1 MILLTR
7 KFTIT
12 PTKKQQKVLWELA
25 ETCRLLYNHA
35 LAERQF
41 LYDSYTHSVTYIDQQ
56 NALPLLKTLFPRYQ
70 QVYSKVLQMTLKKL
84 DGAYRAF
91 FGLRKNGDETARP
104 PTFRGRAYFFT
115 LCYNQSGFQITKNR
129 IGFSH
134 RHPSKLPLEFSVPFD
149 LTGHTVKQLEIFQDN
164 LDKRFYL
171 AVIYEQEEPLYTDN
185 GLYQAFDLG
194 TTKHTAVNLQGKFL
208 ESTVKRPDR
217 YWEPKARSLQRRKDH
232 CKQGSRRYCLFQQRL
247 TTIKRKERNQTKD
260 WQHKQSLNLLE
271 NTKANTIII
280 GDLSPR
286 QMTKANKKISKG
298 NKYQTS
304 VNRGVHN
311 TGHLGRFVELL
322 TYKAMLIGKR
332 VITIDERYTTKTC
345 AVCGHQKRSLP
356 LYQRIYSCGA
366 CETVLERDRNATINI
381 MKRFLSQYALWT
393 SYQYFLDQL
402 GISGNLRHTIND
414 KTKVSSH
421 SPAMGLL
428 VGSENS

>member
-1 MILLTR
+1 
-7 KFTIT
+7 
-12 PTKKQQKVLWELA
+12 
-25 ETCRLLYNHA
+25 
-35 LAERQF
+35 
-41 LYDSYTHSVTYIDQQ
+41 
-56 NALPLLKTLFPRYQ
+56 
-70 QVYSKVLQMTLKKL
+70 
-84 DGAYRAF
+84 
-91 FGLRKNGDETARP
+91 RP

-149 LTGHTVKQLEIFQDN
+149 LTGHTIKQLEIFQDN
-164 LDKRFYL
+164 LEKQFYL
-171 AVIYEQEEPLYTDN
+171 AVTYEQEEPSYIDN

-208 ESTVKRPDR
+208 ESTVKRPDK
-217 YWEPKARSLQRRKDH
+217 YWEPKVRSLQRRKDH
-232 CKQGSRRYCLFQQRL
+232 CKQGSRRYYLFQQRL
-247 TTIKRKERNQTKD
+247 ATIKRKERNQTKD

-286 QMTKANKKISKG
+286 QMTKTNKKTSKS

-322 TYKAMLIGKR
+322 TYKATLMGKR
-332 VITIDERYTTKTC
+332 VIRIDERNTTKTC
-345 AVCGHQKRSLP
+345 VVCGHQKRLMP
-356 LYQRIYSCGA
+356 LYQRIYSCRV
-366 CETVLERDRNATINI
+366 CETVIERDRNAAINI
-381 MKRFLSQYALWT
+381 MKRFISQYALWT
-393 SYQYFLDQL
+393 SYQYFLAQL
-402 GISGNLRHTIND
+402 GISGNLRYTVND
-414 KTKVSSH
+414 KTKVSSQ
-421 SPAMGLL
+421 SPILGLL